1 MSGKLLS
8 AKKSEQAI
16 RISSL
21 QGFWITF
28 YFIFRSNV
36 GDAIDFIILRKFS
49 GIFWHRPAFSGIVRH
64 RPASSLFPHGFGKLS
79 RA

>member
-8 AKKSEQAI
+8 AKKYEQAI

-36 GDAIDFIILRKFS
+36 GGAIDFIILRKFS
-49 GIFWHRPAFSGIVRH
+49 GIFWHLPAFSGILWHFPAFSGMAH
-64 RPASSLFPHGFGKLS
+64 RFSEA
-79 RA
+79 